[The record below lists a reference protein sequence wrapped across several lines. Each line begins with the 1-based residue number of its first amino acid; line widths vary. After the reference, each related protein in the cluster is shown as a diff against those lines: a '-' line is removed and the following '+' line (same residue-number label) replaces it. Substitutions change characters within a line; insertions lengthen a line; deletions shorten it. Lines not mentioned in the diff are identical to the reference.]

1 MKNSTIPLRSEVAQ
15 SDQWNLSKLFSS
27 DAEWNK
33 ALKEITPAKDAI
45 LKYQD
50 AFASPETL
58 TAETTLACLQAVEA
72 AEIKLEKVQHY
83 AFLMKSADE
92 SDPKNI
98 ERVSLAMMAGTALAS
113 ETSWFVPAL
122 LNIPEKNILS
132 WIEPSGATG
141 TAFAPYRVFIEK
153 LLRLKAHTLSE
164 KEEKILSLLGES
176 EAVTKR
182 SFSTL
187 TNVDLRFGTIETPEG
202 PKELTQSS
210 YAQLLLNPDRK
221 IRQQT
226 YMQLYGTFDTYKN
239 TIASLYTGQVQQNIA
254 HARIRGYN
262 SAREQALYPDK
273 VPTDVYDNL
282 IRTIR
287 KNLAPL
293 HHFYTILQKSLGV
306 DELRHYDVYVPL
318 VSEVQRHTTYTE
330 AVDMITE
337 ALQPLGS
344 EYVTTLRNGLLGGWV
359 DRYEN
364 KGKRSGAFSSG
375 GFEGDPYILVNYKED
390 VIRNVFTLA
399 HEGGHSMHSWY
410 SSRNNPFLSYD
421 YTIFEAEVA
430 STFNEELLFR
440 YMLKNTSDPKM
451 RAYLLSVK
459 VTDTLATLYRQTMFA
474 EYEHITHKLVEEG
487 TPLTIDNLR
496 SEYRKLLTAY
506 FGPAMHFE
514 ECSDLEGLRI
524 PHFYNSFYVYKYATG
539 ISASLALAER
549 VVSGG
554 KAERDD
560 YFKFLTSGGS
570 RYPLESL
577 KIAGVDMASP
587 APIEAACKHFAHLV
601 TELEQALAA
610 L

>member
-1 MKNSTIPLRSEVAQ
+1 MKNSTVPLRSEVAK
-15 SDQWNLSKLFSS
+15 SDQWDLSKLFTN
-27 DAEWNK
+27 DADWN
-33 ALKEITPAKDAI
+33 ASLKDITAAKDRV
-45 LKYQD
+45 LTYKT
-50 AFASPETL
+50 AFAAPEKL
-58 TAETTLACLQAVEA
+58 TAETVLGCLQAVEA
-72 AEIKLEKVQHY
+72 ASLISEKTSHY
-83 AFLMKSADE
+83 AFLMKSVDE

-98 ERVSLAMMAGTALAS
+98 ERVSRAMMADTELSS
-113 ETSWFVPAL
+113 EISWFIPAL
-122 LNIPEKNILS
+122 LEIPEQNIRS
-132 WIEPSGATG
+132 WIDPAGKTGA
-141 TAFAPYRVFIEK
+141 AFAPYKVFIEK
-153 LLRLKAHTLSE
+153 LIRLKAHTLSE
-164 KEEKILSLLGES
+164 KEEKLLSLLAES
-176 EAVTKR
+176 QDVERR

-187 TNVDLRFGTIETPEG
+187 TNVDFRFGSIETPDG
-202 PKELTQSS
+202 AKELTQSS
-210 YAQLLLNPDRK
+210 YSQFLINPDRN
-221 IRQQT
+221 IRKQA
-226 YMQLYGTFDTYKN
+226 YMQFYGTFDTYKN

-254 HARIRGYN
+254 LARIRGYG

-273 VPTDVYDNL
+273 VPTEVYDNL
-282 IRTIR
+282 ISTIR
-287 KNLAPL
+287 KNLEPL
-293 HHFYTILQKSLGV
+293 HHFYALMQKSLKL

-318 VSEVQRHTTYTE
+318 VGEVRRHTPYNE

-337 ALQPLGS
+337 ALQPLGD

-364 KGKRSGAFSSG
+364 KGKRSGAFSWG
-375 GFEGDPYILVNYKED
+375 GFGGDPYIMVNYKED
-390 VIRNVFTLA
+390 VIRDVFTLV

-410 SSRNNPFLSYD
+410 SVRNNPFLSYN

-440 YMLKNTSDPKM
+440 SMLKNTSDPKM
-451 RAYLLSVK
+451 RAYLLSIRVS
-459 VTDTLATLYRQTMFA
+459 DILATLYRQTMFA

-487 TPLTIDNLR
+487 TPLTIENLR

-549 VVSGG
+549 VCSGG
-554 KAERDD
+554 KTERED

-570 RYPLESL
+570 RYPIESL
-577 KIAGVDMASP
+577 RIAGVDMASP
-587 APIEAACKHFAHLV
+587 EPVKAACKHFAHLV
-601 TELEQALAA
+601 SELEKALAA